1 MRVGQ
6 IFQSALIFII
16 EQTKG
21 RLENLP
27 YIHLK
32 TELNEEGIVLNQLLL
47 RRIAVPV
54 LLIVSLLS
62 PTLEAKPK
70 TPRPI
75 AKPAAGQPQKPAV
88 ETWRRTELF
97 FGCSKPDGSTISE
110 KQFQQFVSAEIT
122 PRFPSGLTVMP
133 SRGQYL
139 DASGTIIKERSMQ
152 LILFYPASLRDA
164 HRKIEEIRTAY
175 KLAFQQESV
184 LRVDTVAQVSF

>member
-1 MRVGQ
+1 M
-6 IFQSALIFII
+6 
-16 EQTKG
+16 
-21 RLENLP
+21 
-27 YIHLK
+27 
-32 TELNEEGIVLNQLLL
+32 NQLLL
-47 RRIAVPV
+47 RRIAVPA

-70 TPRPI
+70 TPRPV
-75 AKPAAGQPQKPAV
+75 AKPVAGQPQKPAV
-88 ETWRRTELF
+88 ESWRRTELF

-122 PRFPSGLTVMP
+122 PRFPSGLTVLP
-133 SRGQYL
+133 IRGQYL
-139 DASGTIIKERSMQ
+139 DATGTIIKERSMQ

-184 LRVDTVAQVSF
+184 LRVDTVATVSF